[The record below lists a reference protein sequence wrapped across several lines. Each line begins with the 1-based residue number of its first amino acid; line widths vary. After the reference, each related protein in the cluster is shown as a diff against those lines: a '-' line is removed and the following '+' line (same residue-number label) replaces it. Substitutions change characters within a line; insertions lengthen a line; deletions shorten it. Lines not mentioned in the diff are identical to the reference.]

1 MQITLNQDEI
11 HEAVENY
18 VRGQI
23 TIATNQT
30 IDIDFTAGRGSNGL
44 SATLDIRS
52 SGSSKKTRIA
62 TATTT
67 VAPVP
72 DAEEATEVDDT
83 AEAEEIEDEDE
94 DKLSPFSDEEAP
106 KVNRSS
112 IFANAKSA

>member
-52 SGSSKKTRIA
+52 SGSSKKTRSA
-62 TATTT
+62 TADNIIPTI

-72 DAEEATEVDDT
+72 DAEVQTQNDDT
-83 AEAEEIEDEDE
+83 AEPEAIEDVDEDE
-94 DKLSPFSDEEAP
+94 SEEAP
-106 KVNRSS
+106 KVNSSS